1 VVTALPLIFLENQQY
16 VESVNEFVFSTF
28 CLRIGTPVCVISN
41 PTLRT
46 TVGLHKTVSRGG
58 TLLFL
63 AGGGGGASYAT
74 AAIVHVFAVIHTVGQ
89 FFGRPRT
96 ITEHWEQTANT
107 LLPINAKSFCK
118 NQHNRRVSHR
128 TQRCDL

>member
-1 VVTALPLIFLENQQY
+1 MFFRVVTALPLIFLENQQY

-28 CLRIGTPVCVISN
+28 CLRIGTSVCVVSN
-41 PTLRT
+41 PTLLT
-46 TVGLHKTVSRGG
+46 TVGLYIKISRGG

-63 AGGGGGASYAT
+63 AGGGGGTYYAT
-74 AAIVHVFAVIHTVGQ
+74 AAIVHVFTVIHTVGQ

-107 LLPINAKSFCK
+107 LLPKCK
-118 NQHNRRVSHR
+118 IFLQKPA
-128 TQRCDL
+128 Q